1 MNQYFQLYS
10 CCIPVKGKIKAVICD
25 LQRNI
30 IQPIPLTL
38 YELLVNEAY
47 SNKESLNHFLNT
59 IGEKEKQIIQ
69 EYTTFLYNNQFGYTS
84 DKPMVP
90 HRLKMDSYEES
101 ISKTNAIVDFD
112 AKSKHSLSQIM
123 PQLKEIDCE
132 VLQIRYFY
140 PVSYQAIENDLEF
153 TSLANLQ
160 NLEIIL
166 QYSEDFLLDNILKL
180 TASYPVL
187 KKILLTSS
195 PENTVYHQN
204 DMMIIYTTEQ
214 VDDEKN
220 CGVTNEFYCIAE
232 TQLFIESI
240 HFNSCLNKKIA
251 IDRNGLIRNC
261 PSMRN
266 DFGPISKV
274 KLQDVYHDET
284 FQKIW
289 KITKDK
295 VDVCSDCELRY
306 VCQDC
311 RAYIVDKNNI
321 YSKPVKCTYN
331 PYEFD

>member
-1 MNQYFQLYS
+1 
-10 CCIPVKGKIKAVICD
+10 VKGTKKAVICD

-38 YELLVNEAY
+38 YQLLVNEDY
-47 SNKESLNHFLNT
+47 SNKDSLDQFLTT
-59 IGEKEKQIIQ
+59 INEKEKQIIQ
-69 EYTTFLYNNQFGYTS
+69 EYTSFLYNNQFGYTS
-84 DKPMVP
+84 DKPMIP
-90 HRLKMDSYEES
+90 RRLKMDSSESS

-112 AKSKHSLSQIM
+112 ETSNHRLSQIM
-123 PQLKEIDCE
+123 PQLKDIGCL
-132 VLQIRYFY
+132 VLQLRYFY
-140 PVSYQAIENDLEF
+140 PVTYQTMEDDLEF
-153 TSLANLQ
+153 TSIANLQ

-166 QYSEDFLLDNILKL
+166 QYSDDYLLQNILKL
-180 TASYPVL
+180 TEAYPAL
-187 KKILLTSS
+187 KKIILTSS

-204 DMMIIYTTEQ
+204 DMMILYTTEQ
-214 VDDEKN
+214 VDDEKS

-251 IDRNGLIRNC
+251 IDRNGFIRNC
-261 PSMRN
+261 PSMKT

-274 KLQDVYHDET
+274 KLQDVYHT
-284 FQKIW
+284 NPFQKIW
-289 KITKDK
+289 NINKDK
-295 VDVCSDCELRY
+295 IEVCSDCELRY

-321 YSKPVKCTYN
+321 YSKPVKCKYN